1 MFIHRVSYYAHLKV
15 DTFIKAEMIIALWF
29 IDLCDVTWDTREVNK
44 ESERKSVIMSALF
57 DLADS
62 DGEIPDIELLVRI
75 QPYMVEPTRSQNA
88 EQSDESS
95 PESAPDSDEENEVAH
110 LDDANN
116 ESETM
121 NVDEW

>member
-1 MFIHRVSYYAHLKV
+1 M
-15 DTFIKAEMIIALWF
+15 AE
-29 IDLCDVTWDTREVNK
+29 
-44 ESERKSVIMSALF
+44 LF
-57 DLADS
+57 DFADS
-62 DGEIPDIELLVRI
+62 DGEIPDIGLSVAI
-75 QPYMVEPTRSQNA
+75 QPYMFEPTRSQN
-88 EQSDESS
+88 EEESDESS